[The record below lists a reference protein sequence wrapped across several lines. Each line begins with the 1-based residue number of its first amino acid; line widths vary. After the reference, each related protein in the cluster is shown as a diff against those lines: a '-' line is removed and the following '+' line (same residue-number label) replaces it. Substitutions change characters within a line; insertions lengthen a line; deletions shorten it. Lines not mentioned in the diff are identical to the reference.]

1 MNRSTKSAEIIERIE
16 YIRNYLRLNKSRF
29 STEIGLKPQTYN
41 NFIGSQGSKPSVDL
55 ILGTVNRFGA
65 SPNWILNGRGS
76 VFQEW
81 SSEQE
86 QRMRPAGD
94 MGTWAGQLSD
104 QSLAAPGFEQQR
116 VDILQKLNSLEER
129 TRENERRLEAI
140 EGSRFPLLR
149 EFRSLLMQLL
159 DLDPAK
165 AEEMATEMVAK
176 LKNTVKQQRDG
187 S

>member
-1 MNRSTKSAEIIERIE
+1 
-16 YIRNYLRLNKSRF
+16 
-29 STEIGLKPQTYN
+29 
-41 NFIGSQGSKPSVDL
+41 
-55 ILGTVNRFGA
+55 
-65 SPNWILNGRGS
+65 
-76 VFQEW
+76 
-81 SSEQE
+81 
-86 QRMRPAGD
+86 MRPAGD

-104 QSLAAPGFEQQR
+104 QSLDAPGFDQQR

-159 DLDPAK
+159 DLDPTK
-165 AEEMATEMVAK
+165 AEEMATEMVTK
-176 LKNTVKQQRDG
+176 LKNTVQQLRDG